1 VSAEK
6 TERAED
12 PEITT
17 NAERATSVESADKTE
32 RASRAEST
40 DRSERATNGESADV
54 LERAKKEE
62 SADGFERAE
71 ALESTVNPEPPQA
84 PRYGLGYPHIEQPGH
99 HLWAAQQAGWPEHLP
114 YEAWRDL
121 VVIHNTDKA
130 PTASS
135 ADHPAFKQDYAP
147 NYLAS
152 QEQPEDKLA
161 QHPAVA
167 SRQRR

>member
-12 PEITT
+12 PESTT
-17 NAERATSVESADKTE
+17 NAE

-54 LERAKKEE
+54 LERADSAE
-62 SADGFERAE
+62 SAVVVEQ
-71 ALESTVNPEPPQA
+71 PQA
-84 PRYGLGYPHIEQPGH
+84 PRYGLGFPHIEQPGH

-121 VVIHNTDKA
+121 VVIHNTEKA

>member
-1 VSAEK
+1 VNP
-6 TERAED
+6 ERAE
-12 PEITT
+12 P
-17 NAERATSVESADKTE
+17 
-32 RASRAEST
+32 
-40 DRSERATNGESADV
+40 
-54 LERAKKEE
+54 
-62 SADGFERAE
+62 
-71 ALESTVNPEPPQA
+71 